1 MMTSRNITVFLTSG
15 TKKLELDEPFLTGH
29 DTTIQLKR
37 ATVFWKFQN
46 VTKAN
51 GNIILKRSQLV
62 VVLVK
67 GRRWM
72 MGTGIL
78 SFLKKRLGEEK
89 IELEASVHDNKCLLK
104 NTIRGPP

>member
-46 VTKAN
+46 VTRAN
-51 GNIILKRSQLV
+51 GNYYFDKQLSTPHPV
-62 VVLVK
+62 VRE
-67 GRRWM
+67 RRWM
-72 MGTGIL
+72 TGTGIL
-78 SFLKKRLGEEK
+78 NFLRN
-89 IELEASVHDNKCLLK
+89 A
-104 NTIRGPP
+104 